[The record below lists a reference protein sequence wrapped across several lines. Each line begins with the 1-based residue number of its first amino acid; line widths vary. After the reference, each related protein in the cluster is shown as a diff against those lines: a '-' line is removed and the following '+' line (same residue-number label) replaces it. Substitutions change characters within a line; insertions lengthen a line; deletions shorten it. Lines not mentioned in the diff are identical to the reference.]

1 MDSRGV
7 IEKNLKGFFF
17 IVGIGIWYLER
28 GRGVRSGNSFFAG
41 FRLGRD
47 SSTRNEFLAQNDKGA

>member
-7 IEKNLKGFFF
+7 IEKNPKGFFF

-28 GRGVRSGNSFFAG
+28 GRGVHSGNSFFAG
-41 FRLGRD
+41 FR
-47 SSTRNEFLAQNDKGA
+47 